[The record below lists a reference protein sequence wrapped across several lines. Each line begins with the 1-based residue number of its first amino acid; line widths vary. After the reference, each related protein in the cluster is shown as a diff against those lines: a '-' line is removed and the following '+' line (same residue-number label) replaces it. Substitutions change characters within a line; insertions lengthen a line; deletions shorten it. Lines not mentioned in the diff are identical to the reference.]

1 MSYLAAE
8 RISTIS
14 FPGLGIGEFRVNSVA
29 FTLFGRFEIAWYALF
44 ITLGIVLAFVYINY
58 RIKEFGWNLDLL
70 LDIGLPTVVFG
81 VIGTRL
87 YYVLTKLDEF
97 HSFYDVI
104 AIWEGG
110 LGIYGGLIAGGITVF
125 VMTRIKKISFMKF
138 ADCVCPSLIMAQAIG
153 RWGNFMNG
161 EAFGS
166 ETSVFCRM
174 GLANL
179 QTAETFHTHELVYVH
194 PTFLYESL
202 WNIFGFILI
211 NLFYR
216 HRKYDG
222 QVFHLVFAWYGFG
235 RMFIE
240 LLRADSL
247 YLIPHLEVWYNKI
260 SFLVGLIAFVTFTT
274 WMTVKLI
281 RIKRGIDQLREI
293 PQPKEE
299 SKA

>member
-8 RISTIS
+8 RISTVS

-29 FTLFGRFEIAWYALF
+29 FTLFGRFEVAWYALF

-202 WNIFGFILI
+202 WNILGFILI

-235 RMFIE
+235 RIFIE
-240 LLRADSL
+240 LLRTDSL
-247 YLIPHLEVWYNKI
+247 YLIPHHEVWFNKI
-260 SFLVGLIAFVTFTT
+260 SVIVGFLAFVIATT
-274 WMTVKLI
+274 WMIVKLI
-281 RIKRGIDQLREI
+281 RIRKGKETAREPI
-293 PQPKEE
+293 NQTEE
-299 SKA
+299 NAK

>member
-8 RISTIS
+8 RISTIC
-14 FPGLGIGEFRVNSVA
+14 FPGLGIGTFKVNSVA
-29 FTLFGRFEIAWYALF
+29 FSLFGRFDIAWYALF
-44 ITLGIVLAFVYINY
+44 ITLGIVLAFVYINF
-58 RIKEFGWNLDLL
+58 RIREFGWNLDLL

-166 ETSVFCRM
+166 ETSIFCRM
-174 GLANL
+174 GLCNANTGGVML
-179 QTAETFHTHELVYVH
+179 YVH

-202 WNIFGFILI
+202 WNILGFVLI

-216 HRKYDG
+216 HRKYNG

-240 LLRADSL
+240 LLRTDSL
-247 YLIPHLEVWYNKI
+247 YLIPHREVWYNKI
-260 SFLVGLIAFVTFTT
+260 SVIVGFLAFVIATT
-274 WMTVKLI
+274 WMIVKLVRI
-281 RIKRGIDQLREI
+281 RQGKEQAREPI
-293 PQPKEE
+293 NQTEE
-299 SKA
+299 EAK

>member
-1 MSYLAAE
+1 MSLLASE

-29 FTLFGRFEIAWYALF
+29 FTLFGRFDVAWYALF
-44 ITLGIVLAFVYINY
+44 ITLGIVAAFVYINY
-58 RIKEFGWNLDLL
+58 RIKEFGWNFDLL

-87 YYVLTKLDEF
+87 YYVLTTLEEY

-104 AIWEGG
+104 AIWNGG

-125 VMTRIKKISFMKF
+125 VATRIKKISFMKF
-138 ADCVCPSLIMAQAIG
+138 ADCVCPSLILAQAIG

-166 ETSVFCRM
+166 ETTIFCRM
-174 GLANL
+174 GLQNSL
-179 QTAETFHTHELVYVH
+179 TNGEMWYVH

-202 WNIFGFILI
+202 WNIIGFVLI

-247 YLIPHLEVWYNKI
+247 YLIPHHEVWYNKI
-260 SFLVGLIAFVTFTT
+260 SVIVGFLAFVGGTI
-274 WMTVKLI
+274 WMIVKLI
-281 RIKRGIDQLREI
+281 RIKQG
-293 PQPKEE
+293 KEQGRINKTE
-299 SKA
+299 TEETKA

>member
-8 RISTIS
+8 RISTVS

-29 FTLFGRFEIAWYALF
+29 FTLFGRFEVAWYALF

-110 LGIYGGLIAGGITVF
+110 LGIYGGLIAGAITVL
-125 VMTRIKKISFMKF
+125 VMTRIKKISFLKF

-153 RWGNFMNG
+153 RWGNFTNG

-166 ETSVFCRM
+166 ETSIFCRM
-174 GLANL
+174 GLNNSLTGYA
-179 QTAETFHTHELVYVH
+179 TMFVH

-202 WNIFGFILI
+202 WNIVGFILI

-222 QVFHLVFAWYGFG
+222 QVFHMVFAWYGFG

-240 LLRADSL
+240 LLRSDSL
-247 YLIPHLEVWYNKI
+247 YLVPHREVWFNKI
-260 SFLVGLIAFVTFTT
+260 SVIVGFFAFAACTT
-274 WMTVKLI
+274 WMIVKLVRI
-281 RIKRGIDQLREI
+281 RQGKEKAREHI
-293 PQPKEE
+293 NQTEGNAK
-299 SKA
+299 

>member
-8 RISTIS
+8 RISTVS
-14 FPGLGIGEFRVNSVA
+14 FPGLGIGEFKVNSVA

-44 ITLGIVLAFVYINY
+44 ITLGIVLAFVYINL
-58 RIKEFGWNLDLL
+58 RIKDFGWNLDLL

-138 ADCVCPSLIMAQAIG
+138 ADCVCPSLILAQAIG

-166 ETSVFCRM
+166 ETSIFCRM
-174 GLANL
+174 GLCNANTGYA
-179 QTAETFHTHELVYVH
+179 TAFVH

-202 WNIFGFILI
+202 WNIVGFILI

-216 HRKYDG
+216 HRKYNG

-240 LLRADSL
+240 LLRSDSL
-247 YLIPHLEVWYNKI
+247 YLIPHREVWYNKI
-260 SFLVGLIAFVTFTT
+260 SVIVGFLAFVICTT
-274 WMTVKLI
+274 WMIVKLI
-281 RIKRGIDQLREI
+281 RIKLGKEQAREPI
-293 PQPKEE
+293 NQTEE
-299 SKA
+299 NAK

>member
-1 MSYLAAE
+1 MNLLSAD

-14 FPGLGIGEFRVNSVA
+14 FPGLGIGEFRVDRVA
-29 FTLFGRFEIAWYALF
+29 FTLFGKFEIAWYALF
-44 ITLGIVLAFVYINY
+44 ITLGIVLAFVYINF
-58 RIKEFGWNLDLL
+58 RIKEFGWNFDLL
-70 LDIGLPTVVFG
+70 LDIGLPTVIFG

-87 YYVLTKLDEF
+87 YYVLTTLEEY

-104 AIWEGG
+104 AIWNGG

-125 VMTRIKKISFMKF
+125 VATRIKKISFMRF
-138 ADCVCPSLIMAQAIG
+138 ADCVCPSLILAQSIG

-166 ETSVFCRM
+166 ETGIFCRM
-174 GLANL
+174 GLCNYL
-179 QTAETFHTHELVYVH
+179 TGYETLFVH

-202 WNIFGFILI
+202 WNIVGFVLI

-235 RMFIE
+235 RVFIE

-247 YLIPHLEVWYNKI
+247 YLIPHHEVWYNKI
-260 SFLVGLIAFVTFTT
+260 SVLVGFFAFIICTT
-274 WMTVKLI
+274 WMTVRLI
-281 RIKRGIDQLREI
+281 RIRKG
-293 PQPKEE
+293 KEQGRNTVMKTKE
-299 SKA
+299 KQK